1 MRGLEKL
8 DIQWFIK
15 LANGFCIIK
24 KRGIW
29 STDRDA
35 LSCEENY

>member
-8 DIQWFIK
+8 DLQWFIK
-15 LANGFCIIK
+15 LANGFSIK

-29 STDRDA
+29 STDREA